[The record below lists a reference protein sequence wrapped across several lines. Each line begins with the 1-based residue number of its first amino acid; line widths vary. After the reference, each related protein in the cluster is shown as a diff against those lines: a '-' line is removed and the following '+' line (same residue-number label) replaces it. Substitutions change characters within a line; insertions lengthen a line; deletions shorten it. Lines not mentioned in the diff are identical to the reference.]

1 MRFYLASFR
10 LGWHHERL
18 RRLAGRGRR
27 TALIPNAL
35 QSAPPKDRV
44 WGLRRDVDELEAAGL
59 EVTLLDLQEPGTV
72 DRLAAFDIVWVRG
85 SNVFLLRR
93 ALADTDAD
101 TALINL
107 LQRDAV
113 VYGGYSARACV
124 LIPDA
129 GAYP

>member
-1 MRFYLASFR
+1 MTS
-10 LGWHHERL
+10 
-18 RRLAGRGRR
+18 
-27 TALIPNAL
+27 T
-35 QSAPPKDRV
+35 S
-44 WGLRRDVDELEAAGL
+44 LEAAGL